1 MTNHS
6 EEELADIREE
16 CFELMDVYLNENIA
30 SFPEISFIQT
40 MIEDVHGFI
49 SNNVLEWTDD
59 DNDDNDDDDNEENDL
74 LEIVSEYC
82 IEYMNTHAIPLRQ
95 NNSEEK
101 SMMLLDTNEIE
112 KTLHWLSTIPVQT
125 QRSPEWFAVRK
136 NIFSASNLWKLF
148 STPAQYNSLIY
159 EKCKADS
166 CTKQD
171 GSAAQYEG
179 DLLSPNPRNWGIKYE
194 PVSVLIYE
202 HKYDTEV
209 NTKYGCI
216 PHETLPIGASP
227 DGINIKKNNPKYG
240 RMVEIKNIYNR
251 DMDGIPSPEYWIQ
264 MQIQMETCRLE
275 NCDFVETRF
284 KEYNTHQEYSADVS
298 HDYKGIILF
307 FIPSEYSE
315 GKSHFVYVPIKT
327 VDEDE
332 WIRTKVSELSSTH
345 ILYQVSY
352 WYLDEMFCTD
362 VERNY
367 FWFRA
372 AIPTIQEGWEIVL
385 REIKSGYDHRA
396 PRSRKVPGP
405 KMETFDNNNVITV
418 IKMD

>member
-30 SFPEISFIQT
+30 SFPSISFIET
-40 MIEDVHGFI
+40 MIDDVHGFI
-49 SNNVLEWTDD
+49 FNNRLEWRDD
-59 DNDDNDDDDNEENDL
+59 EDEDQDEENDL

-95 NNSEEK
+95 NSEK
-101 SMMLLDTNEIE
+101 SMFLDTEEVE

-159 EKCKADS
+159 EKCKADI
-166 CTKQD
+166 QD
-171 GSAAQYEG
+171 GSSSSYEG

-227 DGINIKKNNPKYG
+227 DGINIKKNHPKYG

-284 KEYNTHQEYSADVS
+284 KEYTTHQEYSEDVS

-315 GKSHFVYVPIKT
+315 GKSHFVYVPLET
-327 VDEDE
+327 ADEDE
-332 WIRTKVSELSSTH
+332 WIRIKVLELSTTH
-345 ILYQVSY
+345 ILYHVSY
-352 WYLDEMFCTD
+352 WFLDEMFCTD

-372 AIPTIQEGWEIVL
+372 SIPAIKEGWDTVV
-385 REIKSGYDHRA
+385 REMQTGYEHRA
-396 PRSRKVPGP
+396 PRSRKVTGP
-405 KMETFDNNNVITV
+405 TKMESSSITV
-418 IKMD
+418 IKME

>member
-1 MTNHS
+1 MNHT

-16 CFELMDVYLNENIA
+16 CFELVDVYLTENIA
-30 SFPEISFIQT
+30 SFPEISFVE
-40 MIEDVHGFI
+40 MMVEDVHGFI
-49 SNNVLEWTDD
+49 FNNGLENHLWTDD
-59 DNDDNDDDDNEENDL
+59 DDNDL
-74 LEIVSEYC
+74 LDLITEYC
-82 IEYMNTHAIPLRQ
+82 MEYMNTHAIPLRQ
-95 NNSEEK
+95 NSAKNTLFDE
-101 SMMLLDTNEIE
+101 LDTKEIE
-112 KTLHWLSTIPVQT
+112 STLDWLSTIPVQT

-159 EKCKADS
+159 EKCKAD
-166 CTKQD
+166 TAKQD
-171 GSAAQYEG
+171 GGGGQYEG
-179 DLLSPNPRNWGIKYE
+179 DVLSPNPRNWGIKYE

-216 PHETLPIGASP
+216 PHESLPIGASP
-227 DGINIKKNNPKYG
+227 DGINIKKNHPKYG

-284 KEYNTHQEYSADVS
+284 KEYITHQEYVDDVS
-298 HDYKGIILF
+298 HEYKGIIIF

-315 GKSHFVYVPIKT
+315 GKSHFVYVPLMTI
-327 VDEDE
+327 DEDE
-332 WIRTKVSELSSTH
+332 WIRTKVSELASTH
-345 ILYQVSY
+345 ILYHVTY
-352 WYLDEMFCTD
+352 WYLEEMFCTN

-372 AIPTIQEGWEIVL
+372 SIPTIKEGWDTVL
-385 REIKSGYDHRA
+385 REIKTGYEHRA
-396 PRSRKVPGP
+396 PRSRKVTE
-405 KMETFDNNNVITV
+405 KMDTSNIITV
-418 IKMD
+418 IKLE